1 MSMKTIALLTIA
13 FLPGTF
19 VAVSTPIALACLR
32 EIIYTLQVYVA

>member
-19 VAVSTPIALACLR
+19 VAVSIPS
-32 EIIYTLQVYVA
+32 Q